1 MARPYYDEDYY
12 DDDYYRPRR
21 PRRRRRRRRG
31 GKLILLLTV
40 LLVLGG
46 LYMIKNG
53 GARVLLAPDENIVRD
68 FQVDLDALAA
78 RITPEMAAAAGT
90 LGQAEAAELSSAA
103 EEARGERA
111 EMLEFM
117 AAHIGIYTE
126 EAYKTA
132 LVTPEKTAFALLTPF
147 MSEDPGG
154 ADAAIE
160 VEEGELP
167 YLLQYDSRWAWHG
180 YGSSYMG
187 YTACGPTCLS
197 MAAIGLTGNASY
209 TPAYVADWAEANGH
223 YVPGAGTAWTLFT
236 DGAAAFGL
244 RGEAISAGRVDLEDR
259 LERGEVIVA
268 SMLPG
273 DFTTSGHF
281 ILIVSSGALGFRV
294 YDPNSVALTERYW
307 SYDTLAPQIAQLWA
321 LSAA

>member
-1 MARPYYDEDYY
+1 M
-12 DDDYYRPRR
+12 
-21 PRRRRRRRRG
+21 
-31 GKLILLLTV
+31 
-40 LLVLGG
+40 
-46 LYMIKNG
+46 
-53 GARVLLAPDENIVRD
+53 
-68 FQVDLDALAA
+68 
-78 RITPEMAAAAGT
+78 
-90 LGQAEAAELSSAA
+90 
-103 EEARGERA
+103 
-111 EMLEFM
+111 
-117 AAHIGIYTE
+117 
-126 EAYKTA
+126 
-132 LVTPEKTAFALLTPF
+132 
-147 MSEDPGG
+147 
-154 ADAAIE
+154 
-160 VEEGELP
+160 EEGELP

-236 DGAAAFGL
+236 DGGGGL
-244 RGEAISAGRVDLEDR
+244 RTARGGHKRRPGGPGGQAGARRGDSGLHAARR
-259 LERGEVIVA
+259 LHHQR
-268 SMLPG
+268 
-273 DFTTSGHF
+273 HF

>member
-1 MARPYYDEDYY
+1 MARPYYDDDYDYY
-12 DDDYYRPRR
+12 ERRRP
-21 PRRRRRRRRG
+21 PRRRKRRRRG
-31 GKLILLLTV
+31 GKFIV
-40 LLVLGG
+40 LLVVLLALGG

-53 GARVLLAPDENIVRD
+53 GARVLRASDKNIVREYD
-68 FQVDLDALAA
+68 VDLDALSS
-78 RITPEMAAAAGT
+78 RITPEMATGG
-90 LGQAEAAELSSAA
+90 LGSAEAAELRSAA
-103 EEARGERA
+103 EDAGGERA
-111 EMLEFM
+111 EWLEFM
-117 AAHIGIYTE
+117 AENIAIYTE

-132 LVTPEKTAFALLTPF
+132 LITPEKTAYALLTPF

-154 ADAAIE
+154 ADAAID
-160 VEEGELP
+160 VEPGEIP

-197 MAAIGLTGNASY
+197 MAAIGLTGNTSY
-209 TPAYVADWAEANGH
+209 TPAYIADWAEANGH

-244 RGEAISAGRVDLEDR
+244 RGEAISAGREDLEAR

-281 ILIVSSGALGFRV
+281 ILIVGADAMGFRV

-307 SYDTLAPQIAQLWA
+307 SFDTLSPQIAQLWS
-321 LSAA
+321 LSV